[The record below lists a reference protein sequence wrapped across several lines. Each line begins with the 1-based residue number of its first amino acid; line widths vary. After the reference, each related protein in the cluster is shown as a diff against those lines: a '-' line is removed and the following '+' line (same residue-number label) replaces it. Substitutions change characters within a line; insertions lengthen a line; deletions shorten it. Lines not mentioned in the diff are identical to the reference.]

1 MKFLNL
7 ATGYT
12 FDGLWH
18 NWMPWSDWD
27 VHNIDASKIDT
38 YYDTDSTEYLFS
50 NNYDDDDPI
59 INPSNWSTSLEID
72 DVKRYA
78 IRTREAQI
86 KGYIFW
92 FPKEQSIDL
101 VYTMPIAIVTDNDT
115 PLTLSIEDN
124 DIFSFISHAAEE
136 VVVDGYKFA
145 GEPVYSTS
153 IVTTPEQVNSKYVH
167 VFNVACSSKAVGEY
181 VCKIVIGDAG
191 YIRVGAD
198 FYGEYEPAYINLSNM
213 GVEIPTGVQKAIYDS
228 NVHED
233 KTDNILINRKFKELL
248 SNYWDVVA
256 NRGSYKSLVNS
267 LEWFEWD
274 NLLQV
279 KEILKHGEASRTIF
293 SDEDMLSVLDT
304 KIGDSFTNF
313 AKTTYISLYC
323 SLQNELPSY
332 DNELNPVLEQAALK
346 WTRNDIQLKIA
357 LLAQFFGIYFMPMHM
372 SILHAVAEDAV
383 FSSTIKAI
391 HGAEVKRDDCF
402 GDTNYVECNIKDDA
416 VFKMSNVNAQVSN
429 HTTYGIKYPD
439 TAVFGVDIFPTDG
452 AITESDICTFSSKY
466 YGGPGAII
474 PIKLV
479 LPNQTVGDFLKTTLV
494 DYTTE
499 DGSINRVVLSDVINE
514 ADGKITINFNFLA
527 KAAQEYTIK
536 FTFILG
542 SSKSLTRTVKFTVED
557 ADNLNINVYKVRAKD
572 DTNGL
577 TRSDFSDNRCGKY
590 VFRIQNGEVG
600 KQYYTQYLPYMLPS
614 DERYDDYHG
623 IKLSRT
629 VIFDLRNKNGLG
641 HMHTDHEI
649 LFLKSVMQRDFIDF
663 AKYDYTNPD
672 NPVMTYLIFVSK
684 RFYAEVPEAVYEN
697 VYEYT
702 YNIIRNELG
711 FYPQFHYLEKMDG
724 TNIDNYTVSPYEA
737 VCCAVEINTG
747 DGPKEFRYGHMI
759 DTAEWSY
766 YNHLTGETVCH
777 PESSQKPF
785 VVNEQ
790 AMHMKPGYY
799 DISFKYSLTNG
810 ATHEC
815 RLDSAF
821 RIK

>member
-7 ATGYT
+7 STGYT
-12 FDGLWH
+12 FDGLW
-18 NWMPWSDWD
+18 
-27 VHNIDASKIDT
+27 T
-38 YYDTDSTEYLFS
+38 GTQE
-50 NNYDDDDPI
+50 
-59 INPSNWSTSLEID
+59 
-72 DVKRYA
+72 
-78 IRTREAQI
+78 

-101 VYTMPIAIVTDNDT
+101 VYTMPIAIVTDNDA

-124 DIFSFISHAAEE
+124 DIFSFISHAAED

-153 IVTTPEQVNSKYVH
+153 MVTTPEPVNSKYVH
-167 VFNVACSSKAVGEY
+167 VFNVACSSKTIGEY

-213 GVEIPTGVQKAIYDS
+213 GIEIPTAVQKAIYDS

-279 KEILKHGEASRTIF
+279 KEILKHGEAGRTIF

-332 DNELNPVLEQAALK
+332 DNELNPVLEQAVLK

-402 GDTNYVECNIKDDA
+402 GDTNYVECNIKDNA

-439 TAVFGVDIFPTDG
+439 AAVFGVDVFPTDG
-452 AITESDICTFSSKY
+452 AITEADIRTFSSKY

-474 PIKLV
+474 PIQLI
-479 LPNQTVGDFLKTTLV
+479 LPNQTVGDFLKTTIA

-499 DGSINRVVLSDVINE
+499 DGSMHRVVLSDVINE

-527 KAAQEYTIK
+527 KTAQDYTIK

-572 DTNGL
+572 DTDGL
-577 TRSDFSDNRCGKY
+577 TRADFSDNRCGKY
-590 VFRIQNGEVG
+590 VFRIQNGEAG

-614 DERYDDYHG
+614 DERYNAYHG

-684 RFYAEVPEAVYEN
+684 RFYAEVPATVYEN

-724 TNIDNYTVSPYEA
+724 TDIDNYTVSPYEA
-737 VCCAVEINTG
+737 VCCAAEINTS
-747 DGPKEFRYGHMI
+747 DGPKAFRYGHMI

-766 YNHLTGETVCH
+766 YNHLTGETICH

-810 ATHEC
+810 VTHEC